1 MKSLTDLQKLR
12 DEKSGEYEEKVH
24 DQNDIDR
31 NSYAYRDF
39 QAGFDACQSE
49 MQQQLEDAKLDFKR
63 VYEINSKLKG
73 LVEKMKAALEKI
85 EARNIK
91 ENFIDGLDSNSSL
104 VLSMYATMTLA
115 EVERIE
121 KGLR

>member
-12 DEKSGEYEEKVH
+12 YDKARDYGDSCCQSRDELWWM
-24 DQNDIDR
+24 R
-31 NSYAYRDF
+31 TRDF

>member
-12 DEKSGEYEEKVH
+12 DDKARDYGDSCCQSRDELWWM
-24 DQNDIDR
+24 R
-31 NSYAYRDF
+31 TRDF
-39 QAGFDACQSE
+39 QAGFDACQE
-49 MQQQLEDAKLDFKR
+49 LMLKR
-63 VYEINSKLKG
+63 ENTYRE

-115 EVERIE
+115 EVEKIE
-121 KGLR
+121 KGLG